1 MEVHL
6 EERAYNTGELKW
18 LGLWDIRRKRADEAE
33 RQKSRNIVRN
43 VNLIR
48 QSFSNPLI
56 STGIERC
63 LLSVPLKITTD
74 EWQDGYILTQN
85 VVSFSHSFFR
95 KPFLGAVDTLGQFW
109 ARTYMFSLN
118 WQEEV
123 ATPESVITIEIG
135 EMERGEADVWSLVE
149 IEADPRLASLGSLPG
164 GTLS

>member
-48 QSFSNPLI
+48 QCFSNPLI

-85 VVSFSHSFFR
+85 VVSFSHSFF
-95 KPFLGAVDTLGQFW
+95 
-109 ARTYMFSLN
+109 
-118 WQEEV
+118 
-123 ATPESVITIEIG
+123 
-135 EMERGEADVWSLVE
+135 
-149 IEADPRLASLGSLPG
+149 
-164 GTLS
+164 